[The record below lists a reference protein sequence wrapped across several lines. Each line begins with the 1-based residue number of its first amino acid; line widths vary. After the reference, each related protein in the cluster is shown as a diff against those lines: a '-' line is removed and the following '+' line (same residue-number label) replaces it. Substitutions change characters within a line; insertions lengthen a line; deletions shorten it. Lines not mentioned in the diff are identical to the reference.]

1 MKASHLGSFS
11 SRSTLS
17 PTLLIF
23 LSLFSNS
30 FQGKKTTKK
39 WGKEEKRGG
48 GEKMRAG
55 RRLVIT
61 AMQNGHLPC
70 LLAFEIQSIVW
81 DGK

>member
-1 MKASHLGSFS
+1 MGE
-11 SRSTLS
+11 
-17 PTLLIF
+17 
-23 LSLFSNS
+23 
-30 FQGKKTTKK
+30 G
-39 WGKEEKRGG
+39 GERGG

-81 DGK
+81 DGM